1 MGVYGMSGVV
11 TNVSVTLLG
20 LSHTFPDDLDMLL
33 RAPDSVHNLAFWSD
47 AGAGTD
53 LLNADITISDSGAV
67 ALPDGSPLTSGVYR
81 PADYGAIE
89 PAADYS
95 ILSGSITH
103 AGPNGGGTFANAF
116 SGANPNGEWS
126 LTIVDDDLTQDT
138 GSSMASS

>member
-1 MGVYGMSGVV
+1 MATFTFTSFGSLGLGGTSFASMGVYGMSGVV

-67 ALPDGSPLTSGVYR
+67 ALPDGSPLTSSIGLR
-81 PADYGAIE
+81 TME
-89 PAADYS
+89 P
-95 ILSGSITH
+95 LNPPPIT
-103 AGPNGGGTFANAF
+103 
-116 SGANPNGEWS
+116 
-126 LTIVDDDLTQDT
+126 
-138 GSSMASS
+138 AS